1 MGGCPGGLVESGAET
16 RLKAYLMASVVAR
29 TRGGRTARMP
39 QGMCAAQVA
48 VFGIRAGT
56 YLPPGNSERGDRLWL
71 TGEDQAH
78 SDSMGLAYGTI
89 PISPT
94 PAGTLTPASSSSNR
108 RFVPTDPGP
117 GATPMGMN
125 FRASP
130 GATGDGERGAGSG
143 EIRKHARHPER
154 SNAGIWPG
162 PTAPT
167 AIRHCKSRS
176 RTWVTT
182 GTHRPCEISTRI
194 GRAPTPRR
202 IRLRI
207 SPMTRTPKG

>member
-1 MGGCPGGLVESGAET
+1 MGGYRFRDLFGVGVGT

-29 TRGGRTARMP
+29 TRSGRTARTP

-48 VFGIRAGT
+48 VFGICAGT

-130 GATGDGERGAGSG
+130 GATGDGERGAGKYASTPG
-143 EIRKHARHPER
+143 IRR
-154 SNAGIWPG
+154 G
-162 PTAPT
+162 
-167 AIRHCKSRS
+167 
-176 RTWVTT
+176 RT
-182 GTHRPCEISTRI
+182 REY
-194 GRAPTPRR
+194 GRARR
-202 IRLRI
+202 HRRRYG
-207 SPMTRTPKG
+207 TANRDRGRG

>member
-1 MGGCPGGLVESGAET
+1 M
-16 RLKAYLMASVVAR
+16 
-29 TRGGRTARMP
+29 
-39 QGMCAAQVA
+39 
-48 VFGIRAGT
+48 
-56 YLPPGNSERGDRLWL
+56 WL

-143 EIRKHARHPER
+143 ERGNTQARPASGEVERGNMAGPDGTDGDTALQIAIEDVDDDRDPSTLRNIDPDRTGPDATADPPPDIPDDPDSEGLMDIEIR
-154 SNAGIWPG
+154 
-162 PTAPT
+162 
-167 AIRHCKSRS
+167 
-176 RTWVTT
+176 
-182 GTHRPCEISTRI
+182 
-194 GRAPTPRR
+194 
-202 IRLRI
+202 
-207 SPMTRTPKG
+207 